1 MPKIN
6 IKSTKN
12 NLLEQHISKNVNNFN
27 LFSEIHQNNN
37 KKYLKEIIFS
47 ENESKKTNKR
57 RIIKNN

>member
-6 IKSTKN
+6 IKSKKN
-12 NLLEQHISKNVNNFN
+12 ILLEQHISKNVNNFN
-27 LFSEIHQNNN
+27 LFSEIDQNNN
-37 KKYLKEIIFS
+37 KKYLQEIIFS